1 MNKQLGASSA
11 AVAAGQKR
19 RLLVTYSCGM
29 AAIMRLLE
37 GGARAGLLCSKHPPL
52 PQTTLAPSDGQLG
65 KS

>member
-1 MNKQLGASSA
+1 MPSSNEMNKQLGASSA

-19 RLLVTYSCGM
+19 RLLVSYSCGT
-29 AAIMRLLE
+29 AAIVRLLE
-37 GGARAGLLCSKHPPL
+37 GSGAPAVT